1 MNVDTGAFTKL
12 TAEVERMAGLV
23 DTLSQKF
30 EAMSTRALVSE
41 VMYEAGRADERAA
54 LLGGL
59 RPGRR
64 NPSRRDGSRPGHLSL
79 APDGRRSS

>member
-1 MNVDTGAFTKL
+1 MNIDTGAFKAL

-23 DTLSQKF
+23 DTLAQKF
-30 EAMSTRALVSE
+30 DAMSTRALVSE

-54 LLGGL
+54 ILGGL

-64 NPSRRDGSRPGHLSL
+64 NPSRRDGSRPGHLSPVP
-79 APDGRRSS
+79 AGRTS